1 MKVIGELMFEISK
14 IEKITFVV
22 AFIVL
27 LVAKYAVYSEILS
40 DISFVIMALIFIHA
54 LVKEVNKSR

>member
-1 MKVIGELMFEISK
+1 MFEISK
-14 IEKITFVV
+14 IEKIIFVV
-22 AFIVL
+22 AFIVS

-40 DISFVIMALIFIHA
+40 DISFVIMTLILIHA